1 MNKLLLLLAV
11 LAPLS
16 MRAQQVPEELIQYPE
31 LILHNGKILTVDA
44 NFNVAEALAVRGEV
58 ILAVGSNADMLR
70 LRGPQTTVVDLQG
83 KTVIPGFIATDGDG
97 APVADA
103 IYKDTVIGGKVL
115 GTQEL
120 KTRAAI
126 VDYIRKVVATQQPG
140 DMIYVRVT
148 EEQPEPMKM
157 TKADLDPVSPNNP
170 VAINVSSFDMV
181 VNSAMLAKAIPLVPG
196 GARHPSFIKDPATG
210 QPNGQVF
217 GHAMGVIG
225 WDLRPWPVIDDAM
238 IEAQRVRFEDR
249 LKVGQTSIVGHTH
262 GFGLSVMN
270 ALYHKGEMNLRY
282 YAAHDML
289 RANPNPEAFL
299 RRLGNIVDF
308 GVGDKITIVG
318 AGLSPIDGTEG
329 PGSALTIQPK
339 KNPGKSVFPP
349 QGHNVW
355 YAYGTNRADID
366 REQTEWKNLQVALKY
381 GWNTTSIHNVGDQA
395 TQIWLD
401 GIAQALKQPDMVMPQ
416 RFRPF
421 GSDHNLFSDPKQ
433 FDQIKEL
440 DFRRGLGKFQRNGAA
455 ESSEMYGDEIHD
467 AQPVGDLLKNGQS
480 IHVEGA
486 DFDTLERYI
495 TRRDEKGLVWGPDWA
510 VDRPTALR
518 MGTIWAAHFIGED
531 KKIGSLEKGKKAD
544 LVVLGADYLTV
555 PGEKISEIPILTTV
569 VGGKVEYG
577 KF

>member
-1 MNKLLLLLAV
+1 
-11 LAPLS
+11 
-16 MRAQQVPEELIQYPE
+16 
-31 LILHNGKILTVDA
+31 
-44 NFNVAEALAVRGEV
+44 
-58 ILAVGSNADMLR
+58 
-70 LRGPQTTVVDLQG
+70 
-83 KTVIPGFIATDGDG
+83 
-97 APVADA
+97 
-103 IYKDTVIGGKVL
+103 
-115 GTQEL
+115 
-120 KTRAAI
+120 
-126 VDYIRKVVATQQPG
+126 
-140 DMIYVRVT
+140 
-148 EEQPEPMKM
+148 
-157 TKADLDPVSPNNP
+157 
-170 VAINVSSFDMV
+170 
-181 VNSAMLAKAIPLVPG
+181 LVPG
-196 GARHPSFIKDPATG
+196 GAKHPSFVKDATTG

-225 WDLRPWPVIDDAM
+225 WDLRPWPRIDDAM
-238 IEAQRVRFEDR
+238 VEAQRVRFEDR

-270 ALYHKGEMNLRY
+270 ALYHKGQMNLRY

-308 GVGDKITIVG
+308 GLGDMITIVG
-318 AGLSPIDGTEG
+318 AGLSPIDGTAE
-329 PGSALTIQPK
+329 PGSALTLKPK
-339 KNPGKSVFPP
+339 KNPGKSVFLP

-366 REQTEWKNLQVALKY
+366 REQTEYKNLQVALKY

-401 GIAQALKQPDMVMPQ
+401 GITAALKQPDMVMPQ

-455 ESSEMYGDEIHD
+455 DTAMMYGDEIHD
-467 AQPVGDLLKNGQS
+467 AQPVGELLKNGQS

-486 DFDTLERYI
+486 DLDTLERYI

-544 LVVLGADYLTV
+544 FAVLGADYLTV
-555 PGEKISEIPILTTV
+555 PSEKISEIPILTTV
-569 VGGKVEYG
+569 VGGKVMYG